1 MNSPLEPTPIY
12 YNSLYLSFSF
22 LTFIKFSFSATD
34 NTRSGIDA
42 IAFEI
47 ACKKNPLK
55 YVKRSYKTEMIVTLL
70 SRRRLSGSP
79 PINPAIYLI
88 IYYHIRLLLIVHH
101 SFHFAIS
108 PTIWFTISCPHT
120 SKIA

>member
-1 MNSPLEPTPIY
+1 MNSPLGPIPIH
-12 YNSLYLSFSF
+12 YNSTLIPQSF

-34 NTRSGIDA
+34 NTRSGIAA
-42 IAFEI
+42 IALEI

-79 PINPAIYLI
+79 PINPAIYSI
-88 IYYHIRLLLIVHH
+88 INNQ
-101 SFHFAIS
+101 
-108 PTIWFTISCPHT
+108 
-120 SKIA
+120 